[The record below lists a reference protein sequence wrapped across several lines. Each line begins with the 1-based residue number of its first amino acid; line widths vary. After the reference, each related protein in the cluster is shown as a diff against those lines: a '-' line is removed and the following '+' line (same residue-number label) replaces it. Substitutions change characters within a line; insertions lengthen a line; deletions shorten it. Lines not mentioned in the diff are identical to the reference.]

1 MSQCFAKHQ
10 RLLIKSEFDA
20 VFNTN
25 KKFHTPEFLLFVRK
39 NELKHARIGFAF
51 SKKQVAKASDRN
63 RIKRLFRE
71 SFRTHSLPAVDIVA
85 IVRKSIATVD
95 NKTLTLRL
103 EQTWQRIE
111 KYYAK

>member
-1 MSQCFAKHQ
+1 MN
-10 RLLIKSEFDA
+10 KSEFDA
-20 VFNTN
+20 VFNAN
-25 KKFHTPEFLLFVRK
+25 KKFHAPEFLLFVRK

-51 SKKQVAKASDRN
+51 SKKQVAKATGRN

-71 SFRTHSLPAVDIVA
+71 SFRYHSLPAVDIVA
-85 IVRKSIATVD
+85 IARKSIATVD

-103 EQTWQRIE
+103 EQTWQRIN